1 MIKIYFKRILSLF
14 FAVILVCMHL
24 KNLKADN
31 VSYVISKPEVFKRN
45 KASCNRL
52 GNIYDACQW
61 MTRFVV
67 TNKGEDKIS
76 NICVYMKVNTKA
88 YELCYGK
95 TKRISI
101 KPNTKKTFLVN
112 LTELVKVPNESE
124 KPYVKIM
131 SEL

>member
-1 MIKIYFKRILSLF
+1 MIKIYLKRTLNLF
-14 FAVILVCMHL
+14 FVVTLVCMHL
-24 KNLKADN
+24 KSLKADN
-31 VSYVISKPEVFKRN
+31 VSYSISKPEVFKRN

-76 NICVYMKVNTKA
+76 NICLYMKVNTKA

-101 KPNTKKTFLVN
+101 KPNAKKTFLVN
-112 LTELVKVPNESE
+112 LTELVNVPNDSE
-124 KPYVKIM
+124 RPFVKIM